1 MNIAVIGAGQ
11 WGINLVRNLHAL
23 GVLSHVVEKDSEIVD
38 EVSKEISD
46 VQFLNDYDSLL
57 SSDIDAVA
65 IATPPA
71 THYEIA
77 LKFLEQSKD
86 VFIEKPMTL
95 ASQDADELV
104 RIAEANQ
111 CILMVGHLLLYQPAI
126 DFIKNYLER
135 GHLGKI
141 YHLHQERLKLGR
153 VRTEENVVWSL
164 GVHDIAVLLYLVGS
178 SPESV
183 DFTGHC
189 GVQKQIEDDTY
200 VHMTF
205 DGGIMAHLHS
215 SWIWPEN
222 KRSLKIIG
230 EKGMLVHNEMEQTVV
245 LHTKRIGSDLEN
257 IDQGEEQLF
266 EGSDQ
271 PLRLEMEHFIDCIR
285 SREEP
290 ISNGRSGA
298 EVIRVLESLNES

>member
-1 MNIAVIGAGQ
+1 MKIAVIGAGH
-11 WGINLVRNLHAL
+11 WGINLVRNLHSL
-23 GVLSHVVEKDSEIVD
+23 GVLSHVVEKDSAIID
-38 EVSKEISD
+38 TVSEEISD
-46 VQFLNDYDSLL
+46 VQFLHDYDSLL
-57 SSDIDAVA
+57 SLDIDAVA
-65 IATPPA
+65 IATPA
-71 THYEIA
+71 ASHYEIA
-77 LKFLEQSKD
+77 SQFLKAGKD

-95 ASQDADELV
+95 CSE
-104 RIAEANQ
+104 EANDLVHKAENNRSV
-111 CILMVGHLLLYQPAI
+111 LMVGHMLLYQPAI
-126 DFIKNYLER
+126 KFIKSYLEH

-141 YHLHQERLKLGR
+141 YHLHQDRLKLGR
-153 VRTEENVVWSL
+153 VRSKENVVWSL

-189 GVQKQIEDDTY
+189 GVQKQIEDDAY

-222 KRSLKIIG
+222 RRSLKIIG
-230 EKGMLVHNEMEQTVV
+230 EKGMLVYNEMEQTVV
-245 LHTKRIGSDLEN
+245 LHKKRIGNDLEN
-257 IDQGEEQLF
+257 IDQGEEKLF

-271 PLRLEMEHFIDCIR
+271 PLRLEMEHFIHCIK

-290 ISNGRSGA
+290 LSDGRSGA
-298 EVIRVLESLNES
+298 EVVRVLESLNGN